1 MTRQPNRSDLRTM
14 EAVEK
19 KVAAIRNALKAVTE
33 LHGVN
38 DALAIVDQLDEAI
51 TDIAADVEMELHE
64 RDAQKGR

>member
-1 MTRQPNRSDLRTM
+1 MTRQPIWNDLRAM
-14 EAVEK
+14 EAIEK
-19 KVAAIRNALKAVTE
+19 KLAAIRDTLKAIAK

-64 RDAQKGR
+64 CDAQKGR